1 MDRRAL
7 LAAAGAC
14 LSGLAGCG
22 STDPAESTDETTGTD
37 AMTRTATADPT
48 TTATAD
54 PTTPLPTRVPPERR
68 YEPQLT
74 DVTLVSTWS
83 EPGDLSA
90 NRIESVRRGQP
101 AVVAYRYRV
110 RVPQGTINLKEGVD
124 VLDGDDLV
132 VRRSR
137 DIDRYAESAGLH
149 TWEDA
154 MTFDTGDWPV
164 GELTATVAVGELQL
178 HRVSNRVSTTFDV
191 TAP

>member
-22 STDPAESTDETTGTD
+22 STDPAESTDGATATTTPTETP
-37 AMTRTATADPT
+37 TRTP
-48 TTATAD
+48 TATVE
-54 PTTPLPTRVPPERR
+54 PTTTPLPTRVPPERR
-68 YEPQLT
+68 YEPQLL
-74 DVTLVSTWS
+74 DVALVSTWS

-101 AVVAYRYRV
+101 AVLAYRYRV

-137 DIDRYAESAGLH
+137 DIDRYVESAGLH

-154 MTFDTGDWPV
+154 TTFDTSEWPV

-178 HRVSNRVSTTFDV
+178 HRVSNRVSTTFEV

>member
-14 LSGLAGCG
+14 LSGIAGCG
-22 STDPAESTDETTGTD
+22 SEEPSPSTGG
-37 AMTRTATADPT
+37 TATAT
-48 TTATAD
+48 ETATETRT
-54 PTTPLPTRVPPERR
+54 PEPTTTPLPTRMPPERR
-68 YEPQLT
+68 YQPQLL
-74 DVTLVSTWS
+74 DVALVSTWS
-83 EPGDLSA
+83 ESGDLTA

-101 AVVAYRYRV
+101 AVVAFRYRI
-110 RVPQGTINLKEGVD
+110 RIPEGTINLKEGVD
-124 VLDGDDLV
+124 VLDGDDMV

-137 DIDRYAESAGLH
+137 DIDRYVESAGLH

-178 HRVSNRVSTTFDV
+178 HRVSNSVSTTFDV
-191 TAP
+191 TEP

>member
-22 STDPAESTDETTGTD
+22 STDPAESTDRATATGTP
-37 AMTRTATADPT
+37 TADPT
-48 TTATAD
+48 TT
-54 PTTPLPTRVPPERR
+54 PLPTRTPPDQR
-68 YEPQLT
+68 YRPQLL
-74 DVTLVSTWS
+74 DVALVSTWS
-83 EPGDLSA
+83 EPGDLTA
-90 NRIESVRRGQP
+90 NRTESVRRGQP
-101 AVVAYRYRV
+101 AVVAYRYRI
-110 RVPQGTINLKEGVD
+110 RIPQGTINLKEGVD

-137 DIDRYAESAGLH
+137 DIDRYVESAGLH

-154 MTFDTGDWPV
+154 MTFDTAEWPV